1 MNDCRPPPRSGATLP
16 QTDGRP
22 AHTDSTPPLAPLA
35 AQVKEIHAAAR
46 MQLPS
51 IALERHSSD
60 DDDDDEPPILT
71 ARYGRPEPLQR

>member
-1 MNDCRPPPRSGATLP
+1 
-16 QTDGRP
+16 
-22 AHTDSTPPLAPLA
+22 
-35 AQVKEIHAAAR
+35 